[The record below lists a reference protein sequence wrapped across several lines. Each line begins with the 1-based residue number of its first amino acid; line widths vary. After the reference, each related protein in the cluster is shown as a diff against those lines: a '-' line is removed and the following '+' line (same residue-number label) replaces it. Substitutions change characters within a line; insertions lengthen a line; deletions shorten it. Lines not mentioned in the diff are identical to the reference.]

1 LADNTTLPGTGDV
14 IADDDIASGV
24 AAGAKVQRVKAG
36 WGTNGTYVDPEVA
49 NPLPVQGT
57 IESTQ
62 MSNAGTIVT
71 PRFAVIASSS
81 VGNTAVVT
89 ADATHKIRVLKY
101 AFVSAGANAV
111 KFQSATTDICGA
123 MQFAANGGI
132 SEGYCPVGHFET
144 AVNQALNI
152 NLGSALAVGGSLV
165 YVLI

>member
-1 LADNTTLPGTGDV
+1 LVDNVAITAGSGTT
-14 IADDDIASGV
+14 IAADDLGSGV
-24 AAGAKVQRVKAG
+24 LAQRVKPV
-36 WGTNGTYVDPEVA
+36 WGADGTGTDTQVA
-49 NPLPVQGT
+49 QPLPVQAT
-57 IESTQ
+57 LESTQ

-71 PRFAVIASSS
+71 PKFAVITSSAS
-81 VGNTAVVT
+81 GNTAVVA

-101 AFVSAGANAV
+101 AVVSAGANTV

-132 SEGYCPVGHFET
+132 SESYCPVGHFET
-144 AVNQALNI
+144 AANQALNI

>member
-1 LADNTTLPGTGDV
+1 MADNATLPATGSV
-14 IADDDIASGV
+14 VAADDVGSGV
-24 AAGAKVQRVKAG
+24 LVQRVKPV
-36 WGTNGTYVDPEVA
+36 WGADGTGTDTQVA
-49 NPLPVQGT
+49 QPLPVQTT

-71 PRFAVIASSS
+71 PRFAVIASSAS
-81 VGNTAVVT
+81 GNTAVVA

-101 AFVSAGANAV
+101 SFVSAGANAV

-123 MQFAANGGI
+123 MQFSANGGI